1 MLYVMQ
7 AKLLQDDDNVVVD
20 SDGELWH
27 KRLGHI
33 NEREQHMLA
42 EKDLLPTWKV
52 SIWNIVLIVWLE
64 SKIELPFT
72 PGFE

>member
-52 SIWNIVLIVWLE
+52 SI
-64 SKIELPFT
+64 
-72 PGFE
+72 